1 MSRILLIGARGQLG
15 QDLQPLLAAQG
26 DLTAVGRN
34 ELDLTQAE
42 AIRALVTEAAPDCI
56 VNAAAYTAVDKA
68 ESEPELATAV
78 NAAAPTLLAELARD
92 RGATLIHVS
101 TDYVFDGQKGSP
113 YLESDPTS
121 PLGTYGRSKEL
132 GEKGIL
138 ASGLERYA
146 IVRTAWV
153 YGVPGKGNFVKTM
166 LRLGKDREALRVVA
180 DQIGSPTWTQDLA
193 GAIANLA
200 PKLTDASAEPG
211 LYHFTNSGVA
221 SWYDLAV
228 ATFEEGRALGFPLQI
243 QTVAP
248 ITTADYPTPAQRP
261 AYSVL
266 AGQKLAAVLGGSAP
280 HWRASLRQMLQ
291 NLQAAS
297 S

>member
-1 MSRILLIGARGQLG
+1 MPRILLIGARGQLG
-15 QDLQPLLAAQG
+15 HDLQPLLAAQG
-26 DLTAVGRN
+26 DLTAVGRD
-34 ELDLTQAE
+34 ELDLTQPDR
-42 AIRALVTEAAPDCI
+42 IRALANQVEPDCI

-68 ESEPELATAV
+68 ESEPELA
-78 NAAAPTLLAELARD
+78 NAINGAAPTLLAELARD

-113 YLESDPTS
+113 YLESDPTA
-121 PLGTYGRSKEL
+121 PLGAYGTSKEL
-132 GEKGIL
+132 GERGII

-166 LRLGKDREALRVVA
+166 LRLGKDRETLRVVA
-180 DQIGSPTWTQDLA
+180 DQIGSPTWTGDLA
-193 GAIANLA
+193 SALAQLWPAIR
-200 PKLTDASAEPG
+200 DGSASGG
-211 LYHFTNSGVA
+211 LYHYTNSGVA

-228 ATFEEGRALGFPLQI
+228 AAFEEARALDFPLQI
-243 QTVAP
+243 QTVEP

-266 AGQKLAAVLGGSAP
+266 AGQKLAATLGKSAP
-280 HWRASLRQMLQ
+280 HWRASLRQMLRD
-291 NLQAAS
+291 LQAAA
-297 S
+297 

>member
-1 MSRILLIGARGQLG
+1 MPRILLIGAQGQLG
-15 QDLQPLLAAQG
+15 QDLQPLLATQG
-26 DLTAVGRN
+26 NLTAVSRN
-34 ELDLTQAE
+34 ELDLTQSD
-42 AIRALVTEAAPDCI
+42 AIRALVAETAPELI

-68 ESEPELATAV
+68 ESEPDIAKAV

-92 RGATLIHVS
+92 RDAAFIHVS

-113 YLESDPTS
+113 YLESDPTN
-121 PLGTYGRSKEL
+121 PIGTYGSTKEL
-132 GEKGIL
+132 GEQGIL

-153 YGVPGKGNFVKTM
+153 YGVLGKGNFPKTM
-166 LRLGKDREALRVVA
+166 LRLGKDRETLSVVA
-180 DQIGSPTWTQDLA
+180 DQVGSPTWTQDLA
-193 GAIANLA
+193 AAIANLG
-200 PKLTDASAEPG
+200 PKIADTSAEAG

-228 ATFEEGRALGFPLQI
+228 ATFEEARALGFPLQI
-243 QTVAP
+243 QAVEP

-266 AGQKLAAVLGGSAP
+266 AGQKLAAVLGSSAP
-280 HWRASLRQMLQ
+280 HWRASLRRMLQ
-291 NLQAAS
+291 ALQATA
-297 S
+297 

>member
-1 MSRILLIGARGQLG
+1 MPRILLVGAQGQLG
-15 QDLQPLLAAQG
+15 QDLLPLLATQG
-26 DLTAVGRN
+26 DLTIVGRN
-34 ELDLTQAE
+34 ELDLTQSD
-42 AIRALVTEAAPDCI
+42 AIRVLVGEAAPDLI

-68 ESEPELATAV
+68 ESEPDIAKAV
-78 NAAAPTLLAELARD
+78 NAEAPTLFAKLARD
-92 RGATLIHVS
+92 RGAALIHVS

-113 YLESDPTS
+113 YLESDPTD
-121 PLGTYGRSKEL
+121 PLGVYGRTKEL
-132 GEKGIL
+132 GEQGIL
-138 ASGLERYA
+138 TSGLERYA

-153 YGVPGKGNFVKTM
+153 YGALGKGNFVKTM
-166 LRLGKDREALRVVA
+166 LHLGKDREALNVIA

-193 GAIANLA
+193 AAIANLG
-200 PKLTDASAEPG
+200 PKIAVASAESG

-228 ATFEEGRALGFPLQI
+228 ATFEEARALGFPLQI
-243 QTVAP
+243 QTVEP
-248 ITTADYPTPAQRP
+248 IATADYPTPAQRP

-291 NLQAAS
+291 ALQATA
-297 S
+297 